1 MCILIYKFVGLF
13 WREGVFGCIC
23 FREESL
29 KFIFS
34 KFIRGEGGGFGFDL
48 YFLELCMYIYILY

>member
-23 FREESL
+23 FREGSL

-34 KFIRGEGGGFGFDL
+34 FIRGEGGGFGFDFVFFRIV
-48 YFLELCMYIYILY
+48 YVYILY

>member
-23 FREESL
+23 FREGSL

-34 KFIRGEGGGFGFDL
+34 KFIGGEGGGFGFD
-48 YFLELCMYIYILY
+48 FIFFRIV

>member
-23 FREESL
+23 FREGSL

-34 KFIRGEGGGFGFDL
+34 KFIGGEGGGFGFDFVFFRIV
-48 YFLELCMYIYILY
+48 YVYILY